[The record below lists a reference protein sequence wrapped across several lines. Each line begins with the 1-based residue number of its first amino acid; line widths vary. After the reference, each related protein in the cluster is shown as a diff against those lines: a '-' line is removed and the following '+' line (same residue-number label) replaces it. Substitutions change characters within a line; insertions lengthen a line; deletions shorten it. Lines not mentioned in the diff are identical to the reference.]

1 MAGVFALTDGVTAL
15 NQIFSEE
22 ADRIDK
28 DVHGYLLHTSP
39 WIDLSTRGEFESG
52 SGYRLNSL
60 IYDRSLPQFQANGT
74 SGAFEVLG
82 VNFVEMSP
90 SALASVSKATGVLA
104 GSHVDSNGAT
114 YAAARIDFTKKLRE
128 YSLKKATYFGP
139 FLNLEDLK
147 FTSQL
152 QEQVS
157 QMVEILGDSTKWV
170 MENRFRDEYDRIA
183 DTVVACKTTGTTI
196 STGNTGVPTGSADYL
211 TLPST
216 ATPDDIAD
224 VTSLDM
230 DANTAALLPTANI
243 SNRVLD
249 MVQIRLRIG
258 GANRNAWGME
268 NGQAIHALVLSSEA
282 SYRLTTESGYRD
294 DVRNNASRVDEL
306 LQPLGVSKSFR
317 GFYHIGDD
325 LAPRFNLNTAGA
337 GSTDFLERVQPYAF
351 SSSVL
356 IPNADYLTATYEAAY
371 VLHKDACKH
380 LIPSPNINA
389 GSGVTFDPRDYTGKY
404 DWLNIKDININPFGT
419 IGRFGGTFATATK
432 PIKVDYGIRIIFD
445 RTSATPA
452 E

>member
-1 MAGVFALTDGVTAL
+1 MAGTFALTDGVTAL

-22 ADRIDK
+22 ADRIDR

-39 WIDLSTRGEFESG
+39 WIDLSSRGEFESG
-52 SGYRLNSL
+52 AGYRMNSL
-60 IYDRSLPQFQANGT
+60 IYDRSLPLSDSVTPGT
-74 SGAFEVLG
+74 YNQLG
-82 VNFVEMSP
+82 VNFQEMSP
-90 SALASVSKATGVLA
+90 TALNLAADAAALATLKGA
-104 GSHVDSNGAT
+104 GTLFGAHVDSNGPT
-114 YAAARIDFTKKLRE
+114 YKAARIDFTKKLRE

-170 MENRFRDEYDRIA
+170 MENRFRDEYDRIS
-183 DTVVACKTTGTTI
+183 DTIVPCKTTGTTI
-196 STGNTGVPTGSADYL
+196 YTGVSGTPTGGTSATGVLDL
-211 TLPST
+211 DTVSGSPST
-216 ATPDDIAD
+216 QYLA
-224 VTSLDM
+224 
-230 DANTAALLPTANI
+230 TANI

-249 MVQIRLRIG
+249 MIQIRLRIG

-268 NGQAIHALVLSSEA
+268 NGQAVHSLILSSEA

-294 DVRNNASRVDEL
+294 DVRNNGSRVDEL

-317 GFYHIGDD
+317 GFYHIADD
-325 LAPRFNLNTAGA
+325 LAPRYNFVDS
-337 GSTDFLERVQPYAF
+337 GSNDYYARVQPYAF
-351 SSSVL
+351 DSGVL
-356 IPNADYLTATYEAAY
+356 IPNASYLTAQYEAAY

>member
-1 MAGVFALTDGVTAL
+1 MAGTFALTDGVTAL

-22 ADRIDK
+22 ADRIDR

-39 WIDLSTRGEFESG
+39 WIDLSSRGEFESG
-52 SGYRLNSL
+52 AGYRLNSL

-74 SGAFEVLG
+74 SGAFDVLG

-90 SALASVSKATGVLA
+90 TALAAVSKATGVLA
-104 GSHVDSNGAT
+104 GSHVDSNGPA

-170 MENRFRDEYDRIA
+170 MENRFRDEYDRIS

-196 STGNTGVPTGSADYL
+196 TTGKSGVPTGSPLA
-211 TLPST
+211 SGGS
-216 ATPDDIAD
+216 AG
-224 VTSLDM
+224 VLDM
-230 DANTAALLPTANI
+230 DADSAALLPTANI

-249 MVQIRLRIG
+249 MIQIRLRIG

-268 NGQAIHALVLSSEA
+268 NGQAIHSLILSSEA

-294 DVRNNASRVDEL
+294 DVRNNGSRVDEL

-317 GFYHIGDD
+317 GFYHIADD
-325 LAPRFNLNTAGA
+325 LAPRYNLVD
-337 GSTDFLERVQPYAF
+337 STQDYLARIQPYAF
-351 SSSVL
+351 DSGVL
-356 IPNADYLTATYEAAY
+356 IPNASYLTAKYEAAY

-432 PIKVDYGIRIIFD
+432 PIKVDYGVRIIFD

>member
-15 NQIFSEE
+15 NQVFSEE
-22 ADRIDK
+22 AERIDK
-28 DVHGYLLHTSP
+28 DVHSYLLHTSP
-39 WIDLSTRGEFESG
+39 WIDLSSRGEFESG
-52 SGYRLNSL
+52 AGYRMNSL
-60 IYDRSLPQFQANGT
+60 IYDRSLPQSDSVTPGT
-74 SGAFEVLG
+74 YDQLG

-90 SALASVSKATGVLA
+90 SALASVNKDAGVLA
-104 GSHVDSNGAT
+104 GSHVDTNGAT
-114 YAAARIDFTKKLRE
+114 YKAARIDFTKKLRE

-170 MENRFRDEYDRIA
+170 MENRFRDEYDRIS
-183 DTVVACKTTGTTI
+183 DTVVACRTSGTTI
-196 STGNTGVPTGSADYL
+196 TTGKSGTPTGGISATGVLDLDADT
-211 TLPST
+211 TL
-216 ATPDDIAD
+216 I
-224 VTSLDM
+224 
-230 DANTAALLPTANI
+230 PTANI

-268 NGQAIHALVLSSEA
+268 NGQAIHALILSSEA

-294 DVRNNASRVDEL
+294 DVRNNGSRVDEL

-317 GFYHIGDD
+317 GFYHIADD
-325 LAPRFNLNTAGA
+325 LAPRYTYVDS
-337 GSTDFLERVQPYAF
+337 GSNDYFSRVQPYAF

-356 IPNADYLTATYEAAY
+356 IPNASYLTAQYEAAY

-432 PIKVDYGIRIIFD
+432 GLKVDYGVRIIFD
-445 RTSATPA
+445 RTSPTPA